1 MIWFLRI
8 LFSVVLASMLAVTS
22 WASLQVSLFAIPR
35 AVGGHPWFIATLFD
49 TYWAFFTF
57 YVWLAY
63 KEVAWHSRVL
73 WFIAIVLLGN
83 IAMSIYCLV
92 QLWRVPRD
100 AKAEQL
106 LVRDGRPVAWWI
118 PAGLLALS
126 GGIAWI
132 A

>member
-8 LFSVVLASMLAVTS
+8 LFGVVLASMLSVTT

-57 YVWLAY
+57 YVWVAY
-63 KEVAWHSRVL
+63 KEVAWLSRVL

-92 QLWRVPRD
+92 QLWRVPGN
-100 AKAEQL
+100 AKAQQIL
-106 LVRDGRPVAWWI
+106 LRDDRPVAWWI

>member
-8 LFSVVLASMLAVTS
+8 FFGVVLASMLSVTT

-57 YVWLAY
+57 YVWVAY
-63 KEVAWHSRVL
+63 KEVAWLSRVL

-92 QLWRVPRD
+92 QLWRVPGN
-100 AKAEQL
+100 AKAQQIL
-106 LVRDGRPVAWWI
+106 LRDDRPVAWWI

>member
-8 LFSVVLASMLAVTS
+8 FFGIVLASMLGVTT
-22 WASLQVSLFAIPR
+22 WANLQVSLFAIPR

-57 YVWLAY
+57 YVWVAY
-63 KEVAWHSRVL
+63 KEAAWLSRVL

-83 IAMSIYCLV
+83 IAMSIYCLIHV
-92 QLWRVPRD
+92 WRVPGN
-100 AKAEQL
+100 AKAQQIL
-106 LVRDGRPVAWWI
+106 LRDDRPVAPWI
-118 PAGLLALS
+118 PAALVALS